1 VPLSVLAR
9 LLRALAASFAFF
21 ARSGLLLRRRHRTR
35 FGLLRLVHLRR
46 RT

>member
-21 ARSGLLLRRRHRTR
+21 ARSGLLLRRHRTR